1 MTRFNVAT
9 QKGSHAGL
17 ITAFPIKP
25 MVAGGQARL
34 PGPGGGLISLTM
46 LGQRGAFLASAE
58 LDLDQAQGLIV
69 ALQKAIEQ
77 AAR

>member
-58 LDLDQAQGLIV
+58 LDVAQGQALIT
-69 ALQKAIEQ
+69 AL
-77 AAR
+77 AAALEEAQR